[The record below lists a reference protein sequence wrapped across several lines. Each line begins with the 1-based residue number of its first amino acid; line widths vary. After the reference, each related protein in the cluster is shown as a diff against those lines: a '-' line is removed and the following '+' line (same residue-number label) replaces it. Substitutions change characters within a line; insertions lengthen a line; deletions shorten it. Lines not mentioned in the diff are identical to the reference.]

1 IKIGEGNVILNEE
14 GTFNNIYLASGNGK
28 VILNKDNSLGNDQYA
43 GIFFTKRGGTLDLN
57 GHNQTFTR
65 IAATDDGTTITNSDT
80 KKEAVL
86 AINNED
92 SYIYHGNING
102 NIKLTH

>member
-1 IKIGEGNVILNEE
+1 NKDNSLGNDQYAGIFFTKRGGTLDLNGHNQTFTRIAATDD
-14 GTFNNIYLASGNGK
+14 GTINNINPESGNGK

-65 IAATDDGTTITNSDT
+65 IAATDDGT
-80 KKEAVL
+80 
-86 AINNED
+86 
-92 SYIYHGNING
+92 
-102 NIKLTH
+102 